1 MALAPAGTFPEHFS
15 AKGANAIALY
25 DVANC
30 WVKDVKVINADNGVN
45 IGGGDFLT
53 VQGTRFE
60 QTKSR

>member
-1 MALAPAGTFPEHFS
+1 MPQACLCCELPSLLSNSSLRWPC
-15 AKGANAIALY
+15 LP
-25 DVANC
+25 C
-30 WVKDVKVINADNGVN
+30 LQVKVINADNGVN

>member
-30 WVKDVKVINADNGVN
+30 WVKDVSAAAP
-45 IGGGDFLT
+45 
-53 VQGTRFE
+53 
-60 QTKSR
+60 